1 MKNKRKASC
10 VVFIERPFAEIQ
22 FFLEGIKERVR
33 RHIDYSHIIIGDVE
47 FRCDSTVRGN
57 RNPGPCSSRDERAWK
72 SSFMKWEWKHM
83 WMGLDIPCRSLSALI
98 EGRRPR
104 DMFRDRGANWRQE
117 PIWISFRE
125 RAFIITSLEAKI
137 I

>member
-10 VVFIERPFAEIQ
+10 AVFIERPFAEIQ

-57 RNPGPCSSRDERAWK
+57 RNLGPCSSRDERAWK
-72 SSFMKWEWKHM
+72 SSFTKWERKHT
-83 WMGLDIPCRSLSALI
+83 WMGWDIPFRSLCAPI
-98 EGRRPR
+98 EDRRPR
-104 DMFRDRGANWRQE
+104 DMIQYRGANWRQE

-125 RAFIITSLEAKI
+125 RDFIIISLEAKI